1 MNCKYNTDDIVKWH
15 YFTLKEMT
23 RSSTATKLG
32 IDNTPNKLIINNLN
46 DLVTNVLDPLRE
58 AYGKPIRVTSGYR
71 CEALN
76 KAVKGVKNSQHM
88 KGQAADITPL
98 EYKYI
103 NEFIEFV
110 RNWCLSHEFDQC
122 IIETSKTGKW
132 IHISWRN
139 ENRRKKLFNMTV
151 K

>member
-1 MNCKYNTDDIVKWH
+1 MTYNWK
-15 YFTLKEMT
+15 YFTMKEMT
-23 RSSTATKLG
+23 RSATAERLG
-32 IDNTPNKLIINNLN
+32 FLNTPTEIEKQNLN
-46 DLVTNVLDPLRE
+46 DLVINVLDPLRE

-71 CEALN
+71 CPRLN
-76 KAVKGVKNSQHM
+76 EAVKGVKNSQHM

-139 ENRRKKLFNMTV
+139 ENRRKKLFNMFV
-151 K
+151 NK

>member
-1 MNCKYNTDDIVKWH
+1 MNWKF
-15 YFTLKEMT
+15 FTLKEMT

-32 IDNTPNKLIINNLN
+32 IDNTPNELIINNLN

-58 AYGKPIRVTSGYR
+58 SYGKPIRVTSGYR
-71 CEALN
+71 CQILN
-76 KAVKGVKNSQHM
+76 EAVKGVKNSQHM

-110 RNWCLSHEFDQC
+110 RNWCLNNEFDQC

-139 ENRRKKLFNMTV
+139 ENRRKKLFNMFV
-151 K
+151 NK

>member
-1 MNCKYNTDDIVKWH
+1 MNWKF
-15 YFTLKEMT
+15 FTLKEMT
-23 RSSTATKLG
+23 RSSTAEKLG
-32 IDNTPNKLIINNLN
+32 IDNTPNELIINNLD

-76 KAVKGVKNSQHM
+76 KAVKGVKNSQHI

-110 RNWCLSHEFDQC
+110 RNWCFGHEFDQC

-132 IHISWRN
+132 IHITWRN
-139 ENRRKKLFNMTV
+139 ENRRKKLFNMFV
-151 K
+151 NK

>member
-1 MNCKYNTDDIVKWH
+1 MNWK

-32 IDNTPNKLIINNLN
+32 IDNTPNELIINNLN

-76 KAVKGVKNSQHM
+76 KAVKGVKNSQHI

-110 RNWCLSHEFDQC
+110 RNWCLGHEFDQC
-122 IIETSKTGKW
+122 IIETSNTGKW
-132 IHISWRN
+132 IHITWRN
-139 ENRRKKLFNMTV
+139 ENRRKKLFNMFV
-151 K
+151 NK

>member
-1 MNCKYNTDDIVKWH
+1 MNWK
-15 YFTLKEMT
+15 YFTMKEMT
-23 RSSTATKLG
+23 RSSTAAKLG
-32 IDNTPNKLIINNLN
+32 IDNTPNELIINNLN

-71 CEALN
+71 CPRLN
-76 KAVKGVKNSQHM
+76 EAVKGVKNSQHM

-110 RNWCLSHEFDQC
+110 RNWCMDHEFDQC

-139 ENRRKKLFNMTV
+139 ENRRKKLFNMYV
-151 K
+151 NK

>member
-1 MNCKYNTDDIVKWH
+1 MNWKF
-15 YFTLKEMT
+15 FTLKEMT

-76 KAVKGVKNSQHM
+76 KAVNGVKNSQHM
-88 KGQAADITPL
+88 KGQAADIQPL
-98 EYKYI
+98 QYKEI
-103 NEFIEFV
+103 DNFIEFV
-110 RNWCLSHEFDQC
+110 RNWCLHNDFDQC

-139 ENRRKKLFNMTV
+139 ENRRKKLFNMFV
-151 K
+151 NK